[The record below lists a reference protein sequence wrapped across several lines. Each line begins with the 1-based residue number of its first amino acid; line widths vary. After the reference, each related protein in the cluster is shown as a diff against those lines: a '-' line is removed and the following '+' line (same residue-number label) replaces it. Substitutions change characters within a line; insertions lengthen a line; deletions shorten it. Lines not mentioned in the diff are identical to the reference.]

1 MKKIGILSV
10 ALLLSVV
17 AFSNVTKENNKTS
30 VADLESSTTDFVN
43 EKSNVKKVA
52 LRNAS
57 SGNNAFKASK
67 IYFQTAS
74 DAEGYEYLRFA
85 AALRGAYSKVSF
97 TRKIAGLGDKT
108 DEVTT
113 LYKGIAANGKVSFT
127 NGDELVDYD
136 VTSTK
141 NYYWACYTIR
151 FKSDSTYKDS
161 DITLTLNVDD
171 KYTDSRTISLNA
183 AKTYVEDKTNI
194 KWNEYDGYASIYN
207 SSITYSYDLVKS
219 LFNVSGHPYV
229 HGVCNDLNDSR
240 YAYFSM
246 GTNNNQKVVIAK
258 YDFETHTVVG
268 YSKEF
273 IGYNTADNTN
283 DKYTWTDNANI
294 FMYKDKIYA
303 LDSYGKFVSVK
314 ASEITGNSIGEVTQN
329 DTTLDFKLS
338 EQIKSVAYSKEKDRF
353 AVNTTSD
360 NLYIFDG
367 ELNQIKTVSKAG
379 KVQTIYS
386 DGNKIYMFAKHEQNI
401 VTKTENEVKTYKY
414 YDTATITT
422 YDWEGNKLTS
432 KTYGDEENPVGPAY
446 EKKGNRSTNL
456 QNMIIVNGELYITR
470 LIHSGSA
477 EAGSA
482 GGYLFKV
489 NVNEKEDLENL
500 ITSRTLGEYV
510 EAKATPSFAVN
521 EMVAAHKVTD
531 CGYLQGVTTDGD
543 SVYYAYTN
551 GSNSKARLVRS
562 NPLTGESFTASNLV
576 TIDENDKISADA
588 GKIFY
593 YNDNIWVTK
602 RNSKTVFEVNKD
614 TFVETGDSLTFDN
627 MPEILKNAAYDKF
640 NDRLVLLGV
649 SGALYTYDKNSKVVS
664 KLADAKGFSDLA
676 VSNLFANDDYIYV
689 TYTTNGIKG
698 VKTSIFDFN
707 GKLIKQV
714 AIEDTTNISPN
725 TNNFNTQGLIDY
737 KGVGII
743 IGLSWDSTYGGGYV
757 YSVKM
762 N

>member
-1 MKKIGILSV
+1 MKKIGIFSV

-17 AFSNVTKENNKTS
+17 AFSNVTKENNKAS
-30 VADLESSTTDFVN
+30 VTDLESSTTDFMN

-97 TRKIAGLGDKT
+97 TRQIDGLGDKT
-108 DEVTT
+108 DDVTT

-151 FKSDSTYKDS
+151 FKSDSTYKDK
-161 DITLTLNVDD
+161 DVTITLNVDD
-171 KYTDSRTISLNA
+171 KYSDSRTISLNN
-183 AKTYVEDKTNI
+183 AKNYVEDKTNI

-273 IGYNTADNTN
+273 IGYNTADNTK

-314 ASEITGNSIGEVTQN
+314 ASEITGNSTGEVTKN

-353 AVNTTSD
+353 AVNTTSGK
-360 NLYIFDG
+360 LYIFDG
-367 ELNQIKTVSKAG
+367 ELNQIKTVSAG
-379 KVQTIYS
+379 TVQTIYS
-386 DGNKIYMFAKHEQNI
+386 DGNKIYMFAKHEINI

-414 YDTATITT
+414 YDTATITA

-510 EAKATPSFAVN
+510 EKTGDKTSFVAK
-521 EMVAAHKVTD
+521 ELVAKYKPEGTS
-531 CGYLQGVTTDGD
+531 YLQGVTTDGD

-614 TFVETGDSLTFDN
+614 TFVETGESLTFDN
-627 MPEILKNAAYDKF
+627 MPENLKNAAYDKF

-649 SGALYTYDKNSKVVS
+649 NGALYTYDKNSKAVS
-664 KLADAKGFSDLA
+664 KLADAKGFSGIG

-698 VKTSIFDFN
+698 VKTSIFDFDGN
-707 GKLIKQV
+707 LIKQV
-714 AIEDTTNISPN
+714 AIEDTTNICPS
-725 TNNFNTQGLIDY
+725 TNSFNTQGLIDY

-743 IGLSWDSTYGGGYV
+743 IGLSWDNTYGGGYV

>member
-30 VADLESSTTDFVN
+30 VADLESSTTDLMI

-74 DAEGYEYLRFA
+74 DAEGCEYLRFA

-97 TRKIAGLGDKT
+97 TRKIAGLEDKI

-543 SVYYAYTN
+543 YVYYAYTN

-562 NPLTGESFTASNLV
+562 NPITGESFIASNLV
-576 TIDENDKISADA
+576 TIDKDDTYSSDA

-664 KLADAKGFSDLA
+664 KLADAKGFSDLG

-698 VKTSIFDFN
+698 VKTSIFDFDGN
-707 GKLIKQV
+707 LIKQV
-714 AIEDTTNISPN
+714 TIEDTTNISPN
-725 TNNFNTQGLIDY
+725 TTQFNTQGFIDY

>member
-1 MKKIGILSV
+1 
-10 ALLLSVV
+10 
-17 AFSNVTKENNKTS
+17 
-30 VADLESSTTDFVN
+30 
-43 EKSNVKKVA
+43 
-52 LRNAS
+52 
-57 SGNNAFKASK
+57 
-67 IYFQTAS
+67 
-74 DAEGYEYLRFA
+74 
-85 AALRGAYSKVSF
+85 
-97 TRKIAGLGDKT
+97 
-108 DEVTT
+108 
-113 LYKGIAANGKVSFT
+113 
-127 NGDELVDYD
+127 
-136 VTSTK
+136 
-141 NYYWACYTIR
+141 
-151 FKSDSTYKDS
+151 
-161 DITLTLNVDD
+161 
-171 KYTDSRTISLNA
+171 
-183 AKTYVEDKTNI
+183 
-194 KWNEYDGYASIYN
+194 
-207 SSITYSYDLVKS
+207 
-219 LFNVSGHPYV
+219 
-229 HGVCNDLNDSR
+229 
-240 YAYFSM
+240 
-246 GTNNNQKVVIAK
+246 
-258 YDFETHTVVG
+258 
-268 YSKEF
+268 
-273 IGYNTADNTN
+273 
-283 DKYTWTDNANI
+283 
-294 FMYKDKIYA
+294 
-303 LDSYGKFVSVK
+303 
-314 ASEITGNSIGEVTQN
+314 
-329 DTTLDFKLS
+329 
-338 EQIKSVAYSKEKDRF
+338 
-353 AVNTTSD
+353 
-360 NLYIFDG
+360 
-367 ELNQIKTVSKAG
+367 
-379 KVQTIYS
+379 
-386 DGNKIYMFAKHEQNI
+386 MFAKHEQNI

-627 MPEILKNAAYDKF
+627 MPENLKNAAYDKF

-649 SGALYTYDKNSKVVS
+649 SGALYTYDKNSKAVS
-664 KLADAKGFSDLA
+664 KLADANGFPGLG

-689 TYTTNGIKG
+689 TYTVNGIKG

-714 AIEDTTNISPN
+714 TIEDNINISPS
-725 TNNFNTQGLIDY
+725 TDSFNTQGLIDY

-743 IGLSWDSTYGGGYV
+743 IGLSWDGTYGGGYA